1 VARDRRIIQAT
12 VQRQAHGLMG
22 EQLMARNRND
32 MNPGDQ
38 NPQWLGF
45 AKFLFIVI
53 LTVTV
58 FLLIRS
64 MVHHHFFSGGQMNKH
79 DVTEQ

>member
-1 VARDRRIIQAT
+1 MARDRRIIQAT
-12 VQRQAHGLMG
+12 VQRQALGLMG
-22 EQLMARNRND
+22 EQLMVTNRND
-32 MNPGDQ
+32 VKPEEQ
-38 NPQWLGF
+38 TPPWLGF

-64 MVHHHFFSGGQMNKH
+64 MVHHHFFGGGQMNKH
-79 DVTEQ
+79 DVTAP

>member
-1 VARDRRIIQAT
+1 MVT
-12 VQRQAHGLMG
+12 
-22 EQLMARNRND
+22 NRND
-32 MNPGDQ
+32 VDPEDQ
-38 NPQWLGF
+38 NPPWLGF
-45 AKFLFIVI
+45 AKFFFIVI

-79 DVTEQ
+79 DVTEP

>member
-1 VARDRRIIQAT
+1 MAT
-12 VQRQAHGLMG
+12 
-22 EQLMARNRND
+22 NRND
-32 MNPGDQ
+32 VTPEEENP
-38 NPQWLGF
+38 PWLGF

-79 DVTEQ
+79 DVTEP

>member
-1 VARDRRIIQAT
+1 MVA
-12 VQRQAHGLMG
+12 
-22 EQLMARNRND
+22 NRND
-32 MNPGDQ
+32 LGPEDQ
-38 NPQWLGF
+38 NPRWLGL
-45 AKFLFIVI
+45 AKFLFLLI

-79 DVTEQ
+79 DVSEQ

>member
-1 VARDRRIIQAT
+1 VVCDRRIIQAT

-22 EQLMARNRND
+22 EQLMVTNRND
-32 MNPGDQ
+32 VDPEDQ
-38 NPQWLGF
+38 NPPWLGF

-79 DVTEQ
+79 VVTEP